1 MMRRTLRKAIHTHT
15 HKYTSN
21 ILLYNRKTDYVCV
34 CTYKHM
40 RDGNKEVQHVISL
53 ELEMGQYALLIQI
66 CYNLS
71 HIAQIP

>member
-1 MMRRTLRKAIHTHT
+1 MCA
-15 HKYTSN
+15 
-21 ILLYNRKTDYVCV
+21 

-40 RDGNKEVQHVISL
+40 QDGNKEVQHVISL

-66 CYNLS
+66 YYNLS